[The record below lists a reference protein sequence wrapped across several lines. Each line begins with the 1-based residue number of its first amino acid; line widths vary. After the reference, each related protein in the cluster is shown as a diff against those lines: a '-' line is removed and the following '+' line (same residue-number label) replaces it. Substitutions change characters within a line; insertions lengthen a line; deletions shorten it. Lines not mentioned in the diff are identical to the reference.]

1 MALMTLSERP
11 GNHAFSAPIREPRDM
26 STTATISPEFQIAIL
41 KAVRDER
48 GWLPSQ
54 KLAFVPQDGGVMLVP
69 VPELDD
75 LLGILPDADPSGYR
89 DRGDRY

>member
-1 MALMTLSERP
+1 M
-11 GNHAFSAPIREPRDM
+11 SA
-26 STTATISPEFQIAIL
+26 TATISTEFQISIP
-41 KAVRDER
+41 KAVRDAR
-48 GWLPSQ
+48 GWRPGQ

-89 DRGDRY
+89 DRNDRY

>member
-11 GNHAFSAPIREPRDM
+11 ENPRLPASLLEPQDM
-26 STTATISPEFQIAIL
+26 SATATISTEFQIAIL

-48 GWLPSQ
+48 GWLPGQ
-54 KLAFVPQDGGVMLVP
+54 KLALVPQDGGVMLVP